1 MCLNEINVLIMKRF
15 LLIIVA
21 AAIAVSASANG
32 GVYSKLSI
40 GDYGID
46 NIWPAG
52 MTAITG
58 AVWVEIDNAGEGF
71 KVSQIKGTVYRE
83 GQPFITGSAN
93 DVHIAKGKGKYTISG
108 QAGLCPNVSILSILR
123 MFLFDPNIYSVDM
136 SVVVTTDSGKTQ
148 TLSVER
154 LPVKTLLKIK

>member
-1 MCLNEINVLIMKRF
+1 MKRF

-58 AVWVEIDNAGEGF
+58 AVWVEIDNSGDAF
-71 KVSQIKGTVYRE
+71 TVSQIKGTVYRE
-83 GQPFITGSAN
+83 GSPFVTGTAN
-93 DVHIAKGKGKYTISG
+93 NVRIAKGKGKYVVNG
-108 QAGLCPNVSILSILR
+108 QASLCSGVSLFSILR
-123 MFLFDPNIYSVDM
+123 VLSFDPNVYSVDM
-136 SVVVTTDSGKTQ
+136 SVVVTFDDGRQ
-148 TLSVER
+148 EALSVEK
-154 LPVKTLLKIK
+154 LPVSALLKLK